1 MFSGKLAKPF
11 NYLRIP
17 TMRVFVAKTI
27 LFLVLIS
34 TLSVASAKPSSAST
48 TTNSTATSSIAS
60 GVISPYVVLETAGTN
75 LFSRL
80 SANQQA
86 ITKFPHLI
94 RDIVEEEL
102 MPSIDYRYASYR
114 ILGKHLNKI
123 SKEQRTEFVE
133 AMRHYLVRTY
143 SIALSKY
150 NNQEVVFES
159 EKPVQGKRIIGV
171 KTKIIEQG
179 APTINIVFQ
188 MRQNKKTKQWKAF
201 DITIEGISLLST
213 KKAELNKK
221 IAKQGIEHVTLELAA
236 LAK

>member
-1 MFSGKLAKPF
+1 
-11 NYLRIP
+11 
-17 TMRVFVAKTI
+17 MRVFVAKT
-27 LFLVLIS
+27 LLTLVLML
-34 TLSVASAKPSSAST
+34 TLSVVSATPYSASQAA
-48 TTNSTATSSIAS
+48 SPVLSSEAAS

-102 MPSIDYRYASYR
+102 MPSVDYRYASYR
-114 ILGKHLNKI
+114 ILGKHLKKI
-123 SKEQRTEFVE
+123 SKEQRAEFVE

-150 NNQEVVFES
+150 KNQEVVFES
-159 EKPVQGKRIIGV
+159 EKPTKGKRIIGI

-201 DITIEGISLLST
+201 DITVEGISLLST
-213 KKAELNKK
+213 KQAELNKK